1 LLQDEII
8 HDERSVSTAKAG
20 IFVVEG
26 RNLVLTFGLVSSLFL
41 LWGFCNGLI
50 DIMDKHFQDYLHLTK
65 AQSAWV
71 QTAHY
76 LAYAL
81 MALPAGLL
89 TRAIGYKGGILSGLL
104 LVSAGGLWFI
114 AATKIS
120 SFWAFLLG
128 VSIIAMGLTVL
139 ETVANPY
146 ATVLGPKQYGALR
159 INLGQSFNGVGW
171 MLGPIVGGAFF
182 YSSGGIEGAHG
193 QLYIPYVGVAI
204 LVLVLA
210 ATFYFANVPD
220 LNTSDEYPQEN
231 TSLSHA
237 RRSIWAH
244 RHFVGGV
251 VAQFFYVAAQA
262 GVFSSFINYMVS
274 DVPAI
279 SQTFRDNWLLVNGTE
294 VRAGEHFLNDQGA
307 ARLQG
312 LLGFGLFLL
321 GRLTGSIMLR
331 RIPGHRLLATYSLI
345 NVVLCLIVAL
355 RLGWISVTAVF
366 LVFFF
371 MSIGFPT
378 IFALGIYGLGIQAK
392 KASAFLVMAI
402 LGGAIMPKLMGRLGD
417 IYGMSIA
424 FLMPFG
430 CFLLISLYGYL
441 WPRLSGAPRIPAATS
456 STDARV
462 G

>member
-1 LLQDEII
+1 MNG
-8 HDERSVSTAKAG
+8 AKSDMF
-20 IFVVEG
+20 IVEG
-26 RNLVLTFGLVSSLFL
+26 RNLFLTFCLVSSLFL

-89 TRAIGYKGGILSGLL
+89 TRVIGYKGGILSGLL
-104 LVSAGGLWFI
+104 LVAAGGLWFI
-114 AATKIS
+114 AAAKIS

-146 ATVLGPKQYGALR
+146 ATVLGPKKFGALR
-159 INLGQSFNGVGW
+159 INLGQTFNGVGW

-182 YSSGGIEGAHG
+182 YSTSGVQSAHG
-193 QLYIPYVGVAI
+193 QLYIPYAGVAI

-210 ATFYFANVPD
+210 AIFYFADVPD
-220 LNTSDEYPQEN
+220 LNTSDEYALDNASMPH
-231 TSLSHA
+231 T
-237 RRSIWAH
+237 RRSIWNH
-244 RHFVGGV
+244 PHFIGGV
-251 VAQFFYVAAQA
+251 GAQFLYVAAQA
-262 GVFSSFINYMVS
+262 GVFSFFINYMVS
-274 DVPAI
+274 EVPAI
-279 SQTFRDNWLLVNGTE
+279 SQTLQGSWLLANGTE
-294 VRAGEHFLNDQGA
+294 VRAGGYFLNDQGA

-312 LLGFGLFLL
+312 LVGFGLFLL
-321 GRLTGSIMLR
+321 GRLTGTIALR
-331 RIPGHRLLATYSLI
+331 KIPAHRLLAAYSLI
-345 NVVLCLIVAL
+345 NVVLCVIVAL
-355 RLGWISVTAVF
+355 RLGWISVAAVF
-366 LVFFF
+366 MIFFF

-378 IFALGIYGLGIQAK
+378 IFALGIHGLGIQAK

-402 LGGAIMPKLMGRLGD
+402 LGGAIMPKVMGLLGD

-424 FLMPFG
+424 FLMPLG
-430 CFLLISLYGYL
+430 CFLLIFLYGYL
-441 WPRLSGAPRIPAATS
+441 WPRLSGIPAYSRT
-456 STDARV
+456 
-462 G
+462 